1 MIYVNMFDMT
11 DYEDQPLGYLL
22 YRAMTALRPQVTAE
36 LGRSGSGCRSSC
48 ACGFCRRSRGSPAPS
63 WPVPRMCLRKR

>member
-1 MIYVNMFDMT
+1 MFDMT

-36 LGRSGSGCRSSC
+36 LGPLGLGLPEFVCLRILST
-48 ACGFCRRSRGSPAPS
+48 FPGSPAPS